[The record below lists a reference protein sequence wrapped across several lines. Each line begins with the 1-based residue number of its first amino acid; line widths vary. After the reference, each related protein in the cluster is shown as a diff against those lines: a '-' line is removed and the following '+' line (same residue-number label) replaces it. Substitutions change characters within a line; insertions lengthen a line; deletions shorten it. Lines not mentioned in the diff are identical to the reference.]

1 MTSKEIKKM
10 FEIPHKFKQAEFQE
24 KKKNTPNKKEKI
36 QKGKTQTN
44 KVSKKSKVRKEGTTK
59 RIKL

>member
-24 KKKNTPNKKEKI
+24 KKKNTPNKMEKI
-36 QKGKTQTN
+36 QKEKNSDKQSFNESKCAKGRDN
-44 KVSKKSKVRKEGTTK
+44 KEN
-59 RIKL
+59 